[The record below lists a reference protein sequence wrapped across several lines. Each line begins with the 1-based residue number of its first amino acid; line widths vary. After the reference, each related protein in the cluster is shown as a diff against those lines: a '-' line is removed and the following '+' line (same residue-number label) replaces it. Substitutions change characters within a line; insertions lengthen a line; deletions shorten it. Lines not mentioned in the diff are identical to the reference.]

1 MTCHGSCPMDGGRT
15 CHGSC
20 PMDGCESVEE
30 AAATLAPLLGLAH
43 RIVQLEVLTLA
54 HTLLDPLDRLQAARG
69 V

>member
-1 MTCHGSCPMDGGRT
+1 MGGGELSMGRT
-15 CHGSC
+15 GGAAKAVG
-20 PMDGCESVEE
+20 DDFAEE

>member
-1 MTCHGSCPMDGGRT
+1 MGSYVWDARVEAAKAVG
-15 CHGSC
+15 
-20 PMDGCESVEE
+20 DDFAEE

>member
-1 MTCHGSCPMDGGRT
+1 MGGGELSMGRT
-15 CHGSC
+15 GVEAAKAVG
-20 PMDGCESVEE
+20 DDLAEE